1 MGMEADGPANGNG
14 NENAKESGPAI
25 PEGFRLRRE
34 DDGSLVLDLPIARD
48 RFLRTFLPLFGL
60 AFISAGILIISKDRD
75 AVGLIPLGIGMLVG
89 GFGAY
94 LARGR
99 LEIRLGAD
107 RLEWTRIFLRRWKT
121 HLVER
126 GQIASLGTQAGVRT
140 NGRPTSWRLH
150 YVSPEAALAKEKPDK
165 RDAGNSRIA
174 GVARVAEW
182 RRRRLLPGFHAEA
195 SILWLGDLLGKWA
208 QAPFDKT
215 LDRSVAN
222 D

>member
-1 MGMEADGPANGNG
+1 MGSDADGSANDNG
-14 NENAKESGPAI
+14 LSI

-48 RFLRTFLPLFGL
+48 RFLRIFLPFFGL
-60 AFISAGILIISKDRD
+60 AFVAAGILIISKDRD
-75 AVGLIPLGIGMLVG
+75 AVGLIPLGIGLLVG

-121 HLVER
+121 HFVER
-126 GQIASLGTQAGVRT
+126 GQIVSLGTQAGIRT

-150 YVSPEAALAKEKPDK
+150 YMQPVVPPVTGVPGTPVRTVS
-165 RDAGNSRIA
+165 
-174 GVARVAEW
+174 EW
-182 RRRRLLPGFHAEA
+182 KRRRLLPGFHAEP

-208 QAPFDKT
+208 QAPFDRT